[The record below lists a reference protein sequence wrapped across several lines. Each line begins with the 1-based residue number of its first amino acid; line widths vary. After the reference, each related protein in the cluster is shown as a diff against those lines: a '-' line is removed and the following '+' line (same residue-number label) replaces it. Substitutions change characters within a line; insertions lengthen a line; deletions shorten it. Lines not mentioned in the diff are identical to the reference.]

1 MSGDVVTYERAVVP
15 AGSTAVSVY
24 QEQQRQAA
32 AVHVEQQRKVDPMG
46 VAKSEHAHY
55 VGAHA
60 DSQGFVDTKIFSH
73 NLVMSSGYTLPPGKV
88 HAGEAFQLL
97 EGARLAGLTQ
107 DQVNIILQ
115 HVAKYA

>member
-46 VAKSEHAHY
+46 VAKREHAHY

-73 NLVMSSGYTLPPGKV
+73 NLVMSSGYTLPPGVV
-88 HAGEAFQLL
+88 HAGEAYQLL
-97 EGARLAGLTQ
+97 EAAKVAGVTQAQIDIMLAHL
-107 DQVNIILQ
+107 
-115 HVAKYA
+115 AKFT